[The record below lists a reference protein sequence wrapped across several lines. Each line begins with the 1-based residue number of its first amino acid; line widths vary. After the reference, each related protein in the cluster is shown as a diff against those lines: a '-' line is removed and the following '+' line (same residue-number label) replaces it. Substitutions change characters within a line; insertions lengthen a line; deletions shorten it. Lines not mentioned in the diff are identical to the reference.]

1 MNTLTRVNINARI
14 QDVTVSEEELIVG
27 LDDGRVVSVPTLWYP
42 RLAYGNMQERQNW
55 QLLGRGTGIHWP
67 DLDED
72 VSLEAI
78 LLGEASSES
87 QASLRKW
94 LESRL
99 EKVE

>member
-1 MNTLTRVNINARI
+1 MSTLTRLKITARI
-14 QDVTVSEEELIVG
+14 QDVAVNEEELIVH
-27 LDDGRVVSVPTLWYP
+27 LDDGRVISAPILWYP
-42 RLAYGNMQERQNW
+42 RLAYGSPGERQNW

-72 VSLEAI
+72 VSLEAL

-99 EKVE
+99 ETVE